1 MCYVIYYNI
10 CFFINTRDNNDEVT
24 NRDNKLIITKRKGE
38 DGHKTFSIRIRD
50 ELVEKLDALA
60 QQTNRSRN
68 DLINT
73 LLTYAIEHC
82 EVKD

>member
-1 MCYVIYYNI
+1 M
-10 CFFINTRDNNDEVT
+10 
-24 NRDNKLIITKRKGE
+24 DNKLIITKLKGE

-73 LLTYAIEHC
+73 LVTYAIEHC

>member
-1 MCYVIYYNI
+1 MD
-10 CFFINTRDNNDEVT
+10 DN
-24 NRDNKLIITKRKGE
+24 LIITKLKGE